1 MASVNKVILVGNL
14 TRDPQLNYLPSQTAA
29 VEFGLATNR
38 KWKGQDGQQKEEVCF
53 VDVVA
58 FGKTAETLS
67 QYLKKGN
74 LVYIEGRLKFEQWK
88 GQDGSNRSKLRVL
101 VDSFQFLPN
110 GQQNGQQQAP
120 ATQQPGYTNPDY
132 NPNYVPSGDDEIP
145 F

>member
-14 TRDPQLNYLPSQTAA
+14 TRDPQLSYLPSHTAA
-29 VEFGLATNR
+29 VDFGLATSR
-38 KWKGQDGQQKEEVCF
+38 KWKGQYGQQKEEVCF

-58 FGKTAETLS
+58 FGKTAETLA

-88 GQDGSNRSKLRVL
+88 AQDGSNRSKLRVL

-110 GQQNGQQQAP
+110 GDKQNSQQP
-120 ATQQPGYTNPDY
+120 RPTQQPGSENPDY
-132 NPNYVPSGDDEIP
+132 DPNYVPSGEDEIP